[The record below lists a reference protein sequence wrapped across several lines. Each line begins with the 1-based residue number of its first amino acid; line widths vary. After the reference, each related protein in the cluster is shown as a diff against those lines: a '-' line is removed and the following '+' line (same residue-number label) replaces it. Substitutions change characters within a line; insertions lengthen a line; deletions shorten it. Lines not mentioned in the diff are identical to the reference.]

1 MIRIKFLDRNKYVA
15 IITNTPAKIIIK
27 LSIRY
32 TSSLILKIIVTTT
45 PTTVRATPASNKV
58 TVDRAVSPIKEK
70 YFDVNVCVK
79 KGSPNTNAHNPVA
92 AKTKTPISATT
103 IKMSGN
109 TITTEKTALTKES
122 KTNKKERT
130 TTAINTPPVRLSP
143 ALNKELA
150 NDNIIN
156 PTIFVIMRKIT
167 SWVLKFF

>member
-79 KGSPNTNAHNPVA
+79 KGPQNIKAPNPIAPQG
-92 AKTKTPISATT
+92 KTQTAATT
-103 IKMSGN
+103 K
-109 TITTEKTALTKES
+109 
-122 KTNKKERT
+122 R
-130 TTAINTPPVRLSP
+130 
-143 ALNKELA
+143 
-150 NDNIIN
+150 
-156 PTIFVIMRKIT
+156 
-167 SWVLKFF
+167 